1 MLTLENNMHLAELNS
16 HDPGKVAET
25 LGMRIE
31 ELAELAGLEC
41 NELQPF
47 RDRKGGTRPRN
58 YFDLVKVLRTIG
70 PRFDSM
76 PEAMDWFRNESLP
89 GFNRRTGKQLVQ
101 EGRSQQF
108 LQYIDAVDSGIH
120 A

>member
-1 MLTLENNMHLAELNS
+1 MQSAKPRKS
-16 HDPGKVAET
+16 GKRPG
-25 LGMRIE
+25 
-31 ELAELAGLEC
+31 
-41 NELQPF
+41 
-47 RDRKGGTRPRN
+47 N
-58 YFDLVKVLRTIG
+58 YLDLVKVLRTIE

-89 GFNRRTGKQLVQ
+89 GFNGRTGKQLVQ

-108 LQYIDAVDSGIH
+108 LQYIDTVDSGIH